1 MAQKRSDDTS
11 TTLIETT
18 PEAALTAP
26 PWLAEA
32 LAVLRALRVS
42 GLFSALPDRLR
53 VERGRAGT
61 YVAADFLLVLLAFA
75 VSDAPHLKA
84 FFAQLPP
91 VARALGAVW
100 DRTALPSRAALS
112 RFLDAVQPH
121 HVTRFAAML
130 LDDLIDHGIPTERA
144 GGLVD
149 RDGQRT
155 IVFDDDGTYHGVR
168 QRELAADASRPPP
181 RRRARRL
188 CARGYYGGSGRADV
202 TRTRTTLQQAHTHE
216 WLGCWSAPGNGHPF
230 AQLED
235 AGAAIVRYLTARGLT
250 ASQGLL
256 RLDGLYGYARIAA
269 LLSRH
274 HIGYLMRC
282 ADYRLFH
289 RKVVQAVIAEPPH
302 ATYASPDS
310 SVRRDAWQVLDLPWV
325 AAKDPT
331 DAVVTRLIITRRVAI
346 EPGKPRVG
354 KRVGDHVFELF
365 VTDRSASAW
374 SIEDVLSVY
383 LARGGFEATLAQ
395 EDRERDLD
403 QTLSWSPAGQSLWTL
418 IGQLAWNVRLR
429 LGAQLIPTPPRV
441 TLWAPAV
448 SPSPEPEL
456 TLATPSAEEAA
467 VVAAEGAAVVATEGA
482 AVVATEGAA
491 VVVAGVLCAPSTAD
505 ATSDT
510 CTPSPPTDSRGR
522 IAAAAGRSSGRF
534 GGSDFRWTQ
543 DGQLRCPG
551 DKLLRPTETRREP
564 ENLRVI
570 YQASASDCV
579 PCALWGSCRGRPV
592 RTDRGRK
599 VSVLHPLPPTG
610 EDSFARAPAPSRSVP
625 VPPAP
630 TVPFAAS
637 APPLGPKAVWWVDL
651 AASEARRTLREALRG
666 QSVEVGP
673 SPLVTPRPAAPFH
686 SRDERAHRR
695 QTWQTCFERNRR
707 PSDRGCLLRIHGVPP
722 ALEPMLGIPR
732 DIQHAA

>member
-1 MAQKRSDDTS
+1 MAQKRSEDTS

-18 PEAALTAP
+18 PEAAPTAP

-42 GLFSALPDRLR
+42 GLWSSLPDRLR
-53 VERGRAGT
+53 VERGRAGI
-61 YVAADFLLVLLAFA
+61 YVAADFLLVLLTFA

-84 FFAQLPP
+84 FFQQLPP
-91 VARALGAVW
+91 VALALGALW
-100 DRTALPSRAALS
+100 DRALLPSSAALS
-112 RFLDAVQPH
+112 RFLAAVQPH

-144 GGLVD
+144 GGLLD
-149 RDGQRT
+149 REGQRT
-155 IVFDDDGTYHGVR
+155 LVFDDDGTYHGMR
-168 QRELAADASRPPP
+168 QRELADDASRPPP
-181 RRRARRL
+181 RRRARDL
-188 CARGYYGGSGRADV
+188 CARGYYGGSGRGDV
-202 TRTRTTLQQAHTHE
+202 TRTRTTLQQAHTQE

-235 AGAAIVRYLTARGLT
+235 ACAAIVRYLTARGLT
-250 ASQGLL
+250 RSQGLL
-256 RLDGLYGYARIAA
+256 RLDGLYGYARVAA
-269 LLSRH
+269 LITRH
-274 HIGYLMRC
+274 HLGYLMRC

-289 RKVVQAVIAEPPH
+289 RKVVQAVIAQPPH

-365 VTDRSASAW
+365 VTDRSASGW

-403 QTLSWSPAGQSLWTL
+403 RTVSFSPAGQSLWTL

-429 LGAQLIPTPPRV
+429 LGAQLTPSPQRV

-448 SPSPEPEL
+448 PPSPEPE
-456 TLATPSAEEAA
+456 PS
-467 VVAAEGAAVVATEGA
+467 VAPPPAEGGPVVVEQGA
-482 AVVATEGAA
+482 P
-491 VVVAGVLCAPSTAD
+491 VVAGALCAPSTAH
-505 ATSDT
+505 ATNEACAPGPAT
-510 CTPSPPTDSRGR
+510 VSRGR
-522 IAAAAGRSSGRF
+522 IAAAAGRSYGRF
-534 GGSDFRWTQ
+534 GGSDFRWTE
-543 DGQLRCPG
+543 DGQLRCPA
-551 DKLLRPTETRREP
+551 DKLLRRTETRREP
-564 ENLRVI
+564 EQLRVI
-570 YQASASDCV
+570 YQASGSDCAA
-579 PCALWGSCRGRPV
+579 CALWESCRGRPV
-592 RTDRGRK
+592 RSDRGRK
-599 VSVLHPLPPTG
+599 VSVLHPLPPAG
-610 EDSFARAPAPSRSVP
+610 EDSFARESAPSPVAPAVTPR
-625 VPPAP
+625 PPMP
-630 TVPFAAS
+630 PGAS

-651 AASEARRTLREALRG
+651 TASEARRRLREALRG
-666 QSVEVGP
+666 QSVEVAP
-673 SPLVTPRPAAPFH
+673 SPLITPRPAAPFR

-695 QTWQTCFERNRR
+695 QTWQTCFERNQR
-707 PSDRGCLLRIHGVPP
+707 PPDRGCLLRIHGVPT